1 MTENPN
7 MQNQSEE
14 DSQTARWGSGYTVGL
29 NLVVS
34 VILGGAIGL
43 GLDHLLGTKPIL
55 MLIMIVV
62 GFVAGMREIWIMLS
76 EAQKKDSEKS

>member
-43 GLDHLLGTKPIL
+43 GLDHLLGTKTNFNADYDC
-55 MLIMIVV
+55 
-62 GFVAGMREIWIMLS
+62 GWFCCWYA
-76 EAQKKDSEKS
+76 